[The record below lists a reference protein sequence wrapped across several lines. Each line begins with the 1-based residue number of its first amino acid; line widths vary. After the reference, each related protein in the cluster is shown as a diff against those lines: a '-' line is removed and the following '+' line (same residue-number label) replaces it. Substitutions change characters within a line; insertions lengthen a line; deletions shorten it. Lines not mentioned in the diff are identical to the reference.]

1 MSKKSLGSIITEVLK
16 EEGGLQDDESSVKQ
30 CRRGFTRLIEKL
42 GGSIE
47 DMKSANNVIEFEE
60 AEVPGIKFL
69 LRNIFRS
76 DDNPIGEF
84 LYSKDK
90 DFSAEEAIK
99 FIDCVASELCAT
111 EKAGTKKQVVEY
123 LSDIF
128 LLSHLR
134 IIEEC
139 HTLIDIYA
147 GNLQHQ
153 LRAEQLTFLQSL
165 RDVITHYLTTNIV
178 QRAYRM
184 AEIANDIELYKNG
197 EAEID
202 CVYEGY
208 PTNIQAEYVQR
219 DIEIL
224 RAIREDDDLREY
236 IEKKTGKKAEDIFN
250 YRALTDFTLIFK
262 KKDTEN

>member
-1 MSKKSLGSIITEVLK
+1 MSKRSLGSIIKEVLI
-16 EEGGLQDDESSVKQ
+16 ENDLHDDDSSVKQ

-42 GGSIE
+42 GGNID
-47 DMKSANNVIEFEE
+47 DMKNSKNVIEFDE

-69 LRNIFRS
+69 LRNIFIS
-76 DDNPIGEF
+76 GDNSIGDF

-90 DFSAEEAIK
+90 DFSAEEARK
-99 FIDCVASELCAT
+99 FIDYVASELCAS
-111 EKAGTKKQVVEY
+111 EKVGTKEQVVEY

-139 HTLIDIYA
+139 HTMIDIYA

-153 LRAEQLTFLQSL
+153 LRAEKLLSLQSL
-165 RDVITHYLTTNIV
+165 RDEITKYIIMNFV
-178 QRAYRM
+178 KRAYTI
-184 AEIANDIELYKNG
+184 AEISNDIELSKDG

-202 CVYEGY
+202 CIYEGF
-208 PTNIQAEYVQR
+208 PTNNQTEYIQR

-224 RAIREDDDLREY
+224 KAIQEDDDLREY